1 MKTRLLTSGT
11 GEMLPLHK
19 EKAKG
24 KAKEKRILKS
34 LLRFYAVSLTM
45 LSILLIAGCRE
56 KTPEITLIDP
66 SIGRMGDVITIRG
79 SGFGDEK
86 NESFITIAGTS
97 PTSSSYLSWSD
108 NEIAVRAPEFGE
120 AGLVY
125 VHRGQ
130 KRSNPAMFANIL
142 TLPEAVS
149 GAQIDNGPIIN
160 SIEPSSAPIGSLIT
174 IQGRNFG
181 ASRETGGVFFSW
193 NAESQ
198 VQGTINPPD
207 FVEVFQEESGYESWS
222 EREIRVR
229 IPDGAISGNL
239 EVRTARG
246 KSRPV
251 YFDVTG
257 KPGTKIYK
265 DKKTYTL
272 TYSTEIQIENA
283 SVPNAFYIWMPRP
296 ALSASQRN
304 VTLVSRS
311 SAPFVDNYR
320 GASLFQYHDTPSGT
334 NLAVT
339 FSYET
344 DVYAIETSIRNTAV
358 VRLNRPLPMATAG
371 ILPSALIPSED
382 QAVRTQVRTIIG
394 NERLPYPRAQRIYN
408 WLISNVKV
416 QAAPLTNNALEAG
429 ALQALNE
436 KIADSFS
443 VSLLFCALARAT
455 EIPAQPVAGVI
466 VDRWGNTTKHYWAE
480 FWLDGFGWV
489 PLDPALGAGAS
500 PADFNLRDDH
510 ASYYFGNLDNQRIAF
525 SRGEHFLSQMT
536 PRGRITYRDREYSLQ
551 NIWEEAA
558 EGIGSYSSF
567 WSDVTITGTRVQ

>member
-1 MKTRLLTSGT
+1 LRPRPQTAGT
-11 GEMLPLHK
+11 GEMSPLH
-19 EKAKG
+19 KG
-24 KAKEKRILKS
+24 KAKKKRILKS
-34 LLRFYAVSLTM
+34 LLRLYAVSLTM
-45 LSILLIAGCRE
+45 LLIFLTGSCLE
-56 KTPEITLIDP
+56 KTPEISSIDP
-66 SIGRMGDVITIRG
+66 SIGRMGEVLTIRG
-79 SGFGDEK
+79 SGFGDERSS
-86 NESFITIAGTS
+86 SFITIAGAS

-125 VHRGQ
+125 VHRGG
-130 KRSNPAMFANIL
+130 KKSNPAMFANIS
-142 TLPEAVS
+142 TLPESVS
-149 GAQIDNGPIIN
+149 GAQIDNSPVIN

-174 IQGRNFG
+174 IHGSNFG

-193 NAESQ
+193 IAE
-198 VQGTINPPD
+198 VPPAAQGTINPPD

-229 IPDGAISGNL
+229 IPDGAVSGNL
-239 EVRTARG
+239 EIRTARG
-246 KSRPV
+246 KSRPI
-251 YFDVTG
+251 YFEVTG

-272 TYSTEIQIENA
+272 SYSAEIQVKNA
-283 SVPNAFYIWMPRP
+283 SVPNALYVWIPRP

-304 VTLVSRS
+304 VTPISRT

-320 GASLFQYHDTPSGT
+320 GVSLFQFHNTPSGS
-334 NLAVT
+334 NLVIT
-339 FSYET
+339 LSYET
-344 DVYAIETSIRNTAV
+344 DVYAIETNIRNTAV
-358 VRLNRPLPMATAG
+358 VRLNRPLPMAAAD

-394 NERLPYPRAQRIYN
+394 TERLPFPKAQRIYN
-408 WLISNVKV
+408 WLVSTVKV
-416 QAAPLTNNALEAG
+416 QADPLSNNALEALEG
-429 ALQALNE
+429 

-443 VSLLFCALARAT
+443 ASLLFCALARAT

-466 VDRWGNTTKHYWAE
+466 VDRFGNTTKHYWAE

-489 PLDPALGAGAS
+489 PLDPALGAGAF
-500 PADFNLRDDH
+500 PAEFSLREDH

-536 PRGRITYRDREYSLQ
+536 PRGRIASRDREYSMQ
-551 NIWEEAA
+551 NIWEEAV
-558 EGIGSYSSF
+558 EGIGTYSSF
-567 WSDVTITGTRVQ
+567 WSDVTITGMRVP

>member
-1 MKTRLLTSGT
+1 MK
-11 GEMLPLHK
+11 EN
-19 EKAKG
+19 
-24 KAKEKRILKS
+24 RILKS
-34 LLRFYAVSLTM
+34 RLHHFYTVFLAMLLTLTVFF
-45 LSILLIAGCRE
+45 IGGCRE
-56 KTPEITLIDP
+56 KTPEITSIDP
-66 SIGRMGDVITIRG
+66 SIGRMGDVLTIRG
-79 SGFGDEK
+79 SGFGDER

-97 PTSSSYLSWSD
+97 PTTSSYLSWSD

-130 KRSNPAMFANIL
+130 KKSNPAMFANIL
-142 TLPEAVS
+142 TLPQAVS
-149 GAQIDNGPIIN
+149 DAQIDNSPVIN
-160 SIEPSSAPIGSLIT
+160 SIEPSSAAIGSLIT
-174 IQGRNFG
+174 IQGSNFG

-193 NAESQ
+193 NAEAYPAA
-198 VQGTINPPD
+198 QGMINPLD

-229 IPDGAISGNL
+229 IPDGAISGNM

-251 YFDVTG
+251 YFEVTG
-257 KPGTKIYK
+257 KPGTKTYK

-272 TYSTEIQIENA
+272 SYSAEIQVENA
-283 SVPNAFYIWMPRP
+283 SVPNALYIWMPRP

-339 FSYET
+339 LSYET

-358 VRLNRPLPMATAG
+358 VRLNRPLPMAAAG

-382 QAVRTQVRTIIG
+382 QSVKAQIRTIIG
-394 NERLPYPRAQRIYN
+394 NERLPFPKAQRIYN
-408 WLISNVKV
+408 WLTSTVKI
-416 QAAPLTNNALEAG
+416 QAAPLTNNALEALEG
-429 ALQALNE
+429 
-436 KIADSFS
+436 KTADSYS
-443 VSLLFCALARAT
+443 ASLLFCALARAAD
-455 EIPAQPVAGVI
+455 IPAQPVAGVI
-466 VDRWGNTTKHYWAE
+466 VDRLGNTIKHYWAE
-480 FWLDGFGWV
+480 FWLDGFGWI

-500 PADFNLRDDH
+500 PAEFNLREDH
-510 ASYYFGNLDNQRIAF
+510 ALYYFGNLDNQRIAF
-525 SRGEHFLSQMT
+525 SRGERFLSRMT
-536 PRGRITYRDREYSLQ
+536 PRGRIASRNREYSLQ

-558 EGIGSYSSF
+558 EGIGTYSSF
-567 WSDVTITGTRVQ
+567 WSDVTITGMSVQ

>member
-1 MKTRLLTSGT
+1 MKPRPQMSGT
-11 GEMLPLHK
+11 GEMSPLHK
-19 EKAKG
+19 RKAK
-24 KAKEKRILKS
+24 KKPILKS
-34 LLRFYAVSLTM
+34 LLHLYSVSLGM
-45 LSILLIAGCRE
+45 LLILIITSCRE
-56 KTPEITLIDP
+56 KIPEILSIDP
-66 SIGRMGDVITIRG
+66 SIGRMGDVLTIRG

-86 NESFITIAGTS
+86 DSSFITIAGTS

-125 VHRGQ
+125 VHRGG
-130 KRSNPAMFANIL
+130 KKSNPAMFANIL

-149 GAQIDNGPIIN
+149 GAKIDNGPIIT
-160 SIEPSSAPIGSLIT
+160 SIEPSSAPIGSLVT
-174 IQGRNFG
+174 IQGSNFG
-181 ASRETGGVFFSW
+181 VSRETGGVFFSW
-193 NAESQ
+193 NAEA
-198 VQGTINPPD
+198 VQGIINPPD

-229 IPDGAISGNL
+229 IPDGAVSGNL

-251 YFDVTG
+251 YFEVTG

-265 DKKTYTL
+265 DKRTYTL
-272 TYSTEIQIENA
+272 SYSAEIQVESA
-283 SVPNAFYIWMPRP
+283 SVPNALYIWMPRP

-304 VTLVSRS
+304 VTPVFRS
-311 SAPFVDNYR
+311 SAPFVENYR

-334 NLAVT
+334 KLVVT
-339 FSYET
+339 LSYET
-344 DVYAIETSIRNTAV
+344 DVYAIETSIKSTAA
-358 VRLNRPLPMATAG
+358 VRLNRPLPMSAAG

-382 QAVRTQVRTIIG
+382 QAVKTQVRTIIG
-394 NERLPYPRAQRIYN
+394 NERLPFPRAQRIYN
-408 WLISNVKV
+408 WLVSTIKV

-429 ALQALNE
+429 ALQALE
-436 KIADSFS
+436 GKTADSFS

-455 EIPAQPVAGVI
+455 EIPAQLVAGVI
-466 VDRWGNTTKHYWAE
+466 VDRYGNTTKHYWAE

-500 PADFNLRDDH
+500 PAEFNLRDDH

-536 PRGRITYRDREYSLQ
+536 PRGRIASRDREYSLQ

-558 EGIGSYSSF
+558 EGIGIYSSF
-567 WSDVTITGTRVQ
+567 WSDVTITGMRVQ

>member
-1 MKTRLLTSGT
+1 LKARPQTSGT
-11 GEMLPLHK
+11 GEMSPLHK
-19 EKAKG
+19 E

-34 LLRFYAVSLTM
+34 LLHLYAVSLAM
-45 LSILLIAGCRE
+45 LLIAGCRE
-56 KTPEITLIDP
+56 KTPEISSIDP
-66 SIGRMGDVITIRG
+66 SIGRMGDVLTIRG
-79 SGFGDEK
+79 SGFGDERYG
-86 NESFITIAGTS
+86 SFITIAGAS
-97 PTSSSYLSWSD
+97 PTNSSYLSWSD

-130 KRSNPAMFANIL
+130 KKSNPAMFANIL

-149 GAQIDNGPIIN
+149 GAQIDNSPIII

-174 IQGRNFG
+174 IQGSNFG
-181 ASRETGGVFFSW
+181 VSRETGGVFFSW
-193 NAESQ
+193 NAEA
-198 VQGTINPPD
+198 VQGIINPPD
-207 FVEVFQEESGYESWS
+207 FVEVFHAESGYESWS

-251 YFDVTG
+251 YFEVTG

-265 DKKTYTL
+265 EKKTYTIS
-272 TYSTEIQIENA
+272 YSAEIEVENT
-283 SVPNAFYIWMPRP
+283 SFPNALYVWMPRP

-304 VTLVSRS
+304 VTIISRS

-320 GASLFQYHDTPSGT
+320 GVSLFQFHDTQSGT
-334 NLAVT
+334 NLGVT
-339 FSYET
+339 LSYET

-358 VRLNRPLPMATAG
+358 VRLNRPLPMAAAG

-382 QAVRTQVRTIIG
+382 QAVKTQVRTIIG
-394 NERLPYPRAQRIYN
+394 NERLPFPKAQRIYN
-408 WLISNVKV
+408 WLISTVKI
-416 QAAPLTNNALEAG
+416 QAAPLANNVLEA
-429 ALQALNE
+429 LDE

-443 VSLLFCALARAT
+443 ASLLFCALARAT
-455 EIPAQPVAGVI
+455 EIPAQPVAGVL
-466 VDRWGNTTKHYWAE
+466 VDRWGNTIKHYWAE

-500 PADFNLRDDH
+500 PAEFNLRENR

-536 PRGRITYRDREYSLQ
+536 PRGRIASRDREYSLQ

-558 EGIGSYSSF
+558 EGIGTYSSF
-567 WSDVTITGTRVQ
+567 WSDVTITGMRVQ